1 MSNSFRLGGDLDVN
15 RRGFGAMRLPAK
27 AGIALTPSE
36 KDLADL
42 A

>member
-15 RRGFGAMRLPAK
+15 RMGFGAMRLPSK
-27 AGIALTPSE
+27 AGIALTLTDE
-36 KDLADL
+36 DLAYL